1 MATFKTTAT
10 AAAFSCANFSFLVCL
25 LSQSPLNLS
34 FEVENIDYANDDR
47 LKLAWW
53 MPWPTL
59 LSSSSSSSSSSSV
72 VLTRPIWRQPTT
84 FAEFANYEQCRQC
97 THCAYLLL
105 LLSPW
110 LCFSDAAAAD
120 ALFVCLLV
128 FEWWRKEK
136 KNRKKKGKVK
146 PGVIGQRRWGQAVW
160 LGVHFSISANAEK
173 AKSMVTVTGRLW
185 AAKKFRTVCQ

>member
-10 AAAFSCANFSFLVCL
+10 TAAFSCANFSFLVCL

-105 LLSPW
+105 LLSPDSAPRM
-110 LCFSDAAAAD
+110 LPPLMHC
-120 ALFVCLLV
+120 LFAFWCSSGG
-128 FEWWRKEK
+128 EK
-136 KNRKKKGKVK
+136 KKRIEK
-146 PGVIGQRRWGQAVW
+146 RR
-160 LGVHFSISANAEK
+160 E
-173 AKSMVTVTGRLW
+173 R
-185 AAKKFRTVCQ
+185 